1 MMLRKYFKINIIMIV
16 VIIIMI
22 MTNTKSASAQT
33 QDYQFNFFL
42 RDSFLVF
49 QPDLSSFINSEKNS
63 LLRDGVDYAIEFQIT
78 LLRPRRLWGAVQIAQ
93 KTEAI
98 VIGFRF
104 LTEEYTLT
112 HLPIDSSLKE
122 LRFISL
128 AKLHQ
133 FLTDSII
140 LNVPL
145 PDQLNKENTYKIEFK
160 TTSIAL
166 TTLNLISSDN
176 NQDDSPVKFLFRQF
190 LDFTGYGREEKTIS
204 TVPFKLSELEII
216 D

>member
-1 MMLRKYFKINIIMIV
+1 
-16 VIIIMI
+16 
-22 MTNTKSASAQT
+22 
-33 QDYQFNFFL
+33 
-42 RDSFLVF
+42 
-49 QPDLSSFINSEKNS
+49 
-63 LLRDGVDYAIEFQIT
+63 
-78 LLRPRRLWGAVQIAQ
+78 
-93 KTEAI
+93 
-98 VIGFRF
+98 
-104 LTEEYTLT
+104 
-112 HLPIDSSLKE
+112 
-122 LRFISL
+122 L

-190 LDFTGYGREEKTIS
+190 LDFCCR
-204 TVPFKLSELEII
+204 
-216 D
+216 